1 MVNRQLTNALVLAAE
16 RKWTGAVLVRDKK
29 TGSEASVYVYVG
41 GIYSVELDD
50 YQPGFLSRLI
60 AAGHIDAARLAS
72 VRPSLDR
79 DSADLMVGR
88 IVVDCG
94 WISVDRLAEYH
105 REYLLAAL
113 GAVLNCRS
121 LKVRESKNEIT
132 SRWCI
137 LPARIEELVAETE
150 IRKIQLDRASAAL
163 AGEGH
168 AGSCVL
174 RPMGSAASVSNGSPE
189 LDAFMRATD
198 GVRSVDEIAA
208 MCGFTRAEAVFH
220 ASVLTTAGVVVL
232 ATMPEPPKEAPV
244 LRVPEEFGVLTARPG
259 LVNVDAP
266 RRLALAPQPLQ
277 PLQPPQPAEQAEVA
291 PPRRVPRRS
300 GAWAETVPLGR
311 PKAPRRDLTTEVI
324 ARPAARPSEP

>member
-1 MVNRQLTNALVLAAE
+1 VVNRQLTGALVSAAE
-16 RKWTGAVLVRDKK
+16 RKWTGAVLARDKK
-29 TGSEASVYVYVG
+29 TGLEASVYVYVG
-41 GIYSVELDD
+41 GIYSVEFDD
-50 YQPGFLSRLI
+50 YQPGFVSRLI
-60 AAGHIDAARLAS
+60 AAGHIDAARLTS

-113 GAVLNCRS
+113 GAVLKCRS
-121 LKVRESKNEIT
+121 LRLWESKNEIT

-137 LPARIEELVAETE
+137 LPTRIEELVAETE
-150 IRKIQLDRASAAL
+150 IRRIQLDRASSAL

-198 GVRSVDEIAA
+198 GVRSVDEVAA

-232 ATMPEPPKEAPV
+232 SAMPEPPKEARA
-244 LRVPEEFGVLTARPG
+244 LRVPEEFGVLMVRPG
-259 LVNVDAP
+259 LPNVAAP
-266 RRLALAPQPLQ
+266 QRLAPTPQYV
-277 PLQPPQPAEQAEVA
+277 EQAEVA
-291 PPRRVPRRS
+291 PLRRAPRRS
-300 GAWAETVPLGR
+300 GAWAETVPLVR
-311 PKAPRRDLTTEVI
+311 PKSLRRDLTTEVI

>member
-1 MVNRQLTNALVLAAE
+1 MVVNRQLTDALVSAAE
-16 RKWTGAVLVRDKK
+16 RKWTGAVLARDKK
-29 TGSEASVYVYVG
+29 TGLESSVYVYG
-41 GIYSVELDD
+41 GGVYSVELDD
-50 YQPGFLSRLI
+50 YQPGFVSRLI
-60 AAGHIDAARLAS
+60 AAGHIDAGRLAS

-94 WISVDRLAEYH
+94 WIAVERLAEYH

-113 GAVLNCRS
+113 GAVLDCRS
-121 LKVRESKNEIT
+121 LRVREVKNEVT

-137 LPARIEELVAETE
+137 LPTRIEELVAETD
-150 IRKIQLDRASAAL
+150 IRRIQLNRASAAL

-174 RPMGSAASVSNGSPE
+174 RPMGSASSVSNGSPE

-198 GVRSVDEIAA
+198 GVRSVDEVAA

-232 ATMPEPPKEAPV
+232 AAMPEPPKEARN
-244 LRVPEEFGVLTARPG
+244 LRVPEEFGSLVVRPG
-259 LVNVDAP
+259 LPDVGAL
-266 RRLALAPQPLQ
+266 RRLTPTPE
-277 PLQPPQPAEQAEVA
+277 PAEQAEVA
-291 PPRRVPRRS
+291 PPRRAPRRS
-300 GAWAETVPLGR
+300 AAWAETVPLVR
-311 PKAPRRDLTTEVI
+311 PKTPRRDLTTEVI

>member
-1 MVNRQLTNALVLAAE
+1 MNRQLTNALVLAAE

-232 ATMPEPPKEAPV
+232 ASMPEPPKEARN
-244 LRVPEEFGVLTARPG
+244 LRVPEEFGNLTIRPG
-259 LVNVDAP
+259 LPNVAAP
-266 RRLALAPQPLQ
+266 QRLAPT
-277 PLQPPQPAEQAEVA
+277 PQPAEQAEVA
-291 PPRRVPRRS
+291 PPRRRAPRRS
-300 GAWAETVPLGR
+300 GAWAEKVPLVR
-311 PKAPRRDLTTEVI
+311 PETPRRDLTTEVI
-324 ARPAARPSEP
+324 ARPAARSSEP

>member
-1 MVNRQLTNALVLAAE
+1 MNRNLTGALVSAAE
-16 RKWTGAVLVRDKK
+16 RKWTGAVIARDKK
-29 TGSEASVYVYVG
+29 TGLESSIHVYLG
-41 GIYSVELDD
+41 GVYSVELDD
-50 YQPGFLSRLI
+50 YQPGFVSRLI

-79 DSADLMVGR
+79 DLADLMVGR

-94 WISVDRLAEYH
+94 WISVDRLADYH

-113 GAVLNCRS
+113 GAVLDCRS
-121 LKVRESKNEIT
+121 LRLREAKNEIT

-137 LPARIEELVAETE
+137 LPTRIEELVAETE
-150 IRKIQLDRASAAL
+150 IRKIQLNRASAAL
-163 AGEGH
+163 AREGH

-198 GVRSVDEIAA
+198 GVRSVDEVAA

-232 ATMPEPPKEAPV
+232 SAMPEPPNEARA
-244 LRVPEEFGVLTARPG
+244 LRVPEEFGVLMVRPG
-259 LVNVDAP
+259 LSNVAAP
-266 RRLALAPQPLQ
+266 QRLAPT
-277 PLQPPQPAEQAEVA
+277 PQPAEQAEVA
-291 PPRRVPRRS
+291 PPRRAPRRS
-300 GAWAETVPLGR
+300 GAWAETVPLVR
-311 PKAPRRDLTTEVI
+311 PETPRRDLTTEVI
-324 ARPAARPSEP
+324 ARPAARPSEA

>member
-1 MVNRQLTNALVLAAE
+1 MVNRQLIDALVSAAE
-16 RKWTGAVLVRDKK
+16 RKWTGAVLARDKR
-29 TGSEASVYVYVG
+29 TGLEASIHVYGGGVYS
-41 GIYSVELDD
+41 IELDD
-50 YQPGFLSRLI
+50 YQPGFVSRLI
-60 AAGHIDAARLAS
+60 AAGHIDAARLAT

-113 GAVLNCRS
+113 GAVLKCRS
-121 LKVRESKNEIT
+121 LRVRESKNEIT

-137 LPARIEELVAETE
+137 LPTRIEELVAETD
-150 IRKIQLDRASAAL
+150 IRRIQFDRASAAL

-174 RPMGSAASVSNGSPE
+174 RPMGSVAWVSNGSPE

-198 GVRSVDEIAA
+198 GVRSVDEVAA

-232 ATMPEPPKEAPV
+232 ASMPEPPKEARN
-244 LRVPEEFGVLTARPG
+244 LRVPEEFGNLTIRPG
-259 LVNVDAP
+259 LPNVAAP
-266 RRLALAPQPLQ
+266 QRLAPT
-277 PLQPPQPAEQAEVA
+277 PQPAEQAEVA
-291 PPRRVPRRS
+291 PPRRRAPRRS
-300 GAWAETVPLGR
+300 GAWAETVPLVR
-311 PKAPRRDLTTEVI
+311 PETPRRDLTTEVI
-324 ARPAARPSEP
+324 ARPAARPSEL

>member
-1 MVNRQLTNALVLAAE
+1 VNRHLIDALVSAAE
-16 RKWTGAVLVRDKK
+16 RKWTGAILARDKK
-29 TGSEASVYVYVG
+29 TGLEASVYVYVG

-50 YQPGFLSRLI
+50 YQPGFVSRLI

-79 DSADLMVGR
+79 ESADLMVGR

-94 WISVDRLAEYH
+94 WISVDSLAEYH

-137 LPARIEELVAETE
+137 LPTRIEELVAETE
-150 IRKIQLDRASAAL
+150 IRKIQLDRASEAL

-174 RPMGSAASVSNGSPE
+174 RPMGSAAPVSNGSSE

-232 ATMPEPPKEAPV
+232 AAMPEPPMEARV
-244 LRVPEEFGVLTARPG
+244 LRVPEEFGVLTVRPG
-259 LVNVDAP
+259 LPTPEPP
-266 RRLALAPQPLQ
+266 RRLELA
-277 PLQPPQPAEQAEVA
+277 PQPAEQAEVA
-291 PPRRVPRRS
+291 PPRRAPRRS
-300 GAWAETVPLGR
+300 GAWAETVPLVR
-311 PKAPRRDLTTEVI
+311 PQTPRRDLTTEVI
-324 ARPAARPSEP
+324 ARPPMRPSEP